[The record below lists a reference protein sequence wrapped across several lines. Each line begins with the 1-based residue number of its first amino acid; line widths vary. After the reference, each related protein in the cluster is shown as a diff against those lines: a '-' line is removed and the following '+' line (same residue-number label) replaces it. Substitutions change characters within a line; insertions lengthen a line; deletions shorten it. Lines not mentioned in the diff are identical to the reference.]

1 MGRANVLYKNKYI
14 CFSSITDSFITKPM
28 SERKYEKWRKK
39 EFGNVYYPS
48 LNNSHFITIE
58 EAVNMICSNRE
69 YRDAIK
75 VLREAKFLDK
85 YTQGLVID
93 YYLDI

>member
-1 MGRANVLYKNKYI
+1 MGSANVLYKNKYNR
-14 CFSSITDSFITKPM
+14 FSDMTNSFLVKAMTK
-28 SERKYEKWRKK
+28 RRYEKWRKK
-39 EFGNVYYPS
+39 EYGPDCP
-48 LNNSHFITIE
+48 LNESYFITIE

>member
-1 MGRANVLYKNKYI
+1 MGSVNVLYKNKYNR
-14 CFSSITDSFITKPM
+14 FSDITNSFLVKAMTK
-28 SERKYEKWRKK
+28 RRYENWRKK
-39 EFGNVYYPS
+39 EYGPDCS
-48 LNNSHFITIE
+48 LNESYFITIE